1 MQSAAALYR
10 FFREMCEALD
20 GPKGG
25 YFRALQNV
33 RAGISD
39 SGNGCKDSGAVATN
53 PVKRSSDDPL
63 RNKPKTQTYMIYKT
77 ILASLAVLVIAAA
90 SSFAQDSHKSGPF
103 QGAKANTGYVTH
115 TTEGGNSVLT
125 LSDDFKSPDTPDPH
139 WQVVDSKGNTYLLQ
153 KLSIKGDKMNRKI
166 TVPKYVPDIAKVQ
179 IWCAFA
185 ETNLGEAAF
194 EHPVK

>member
-1 MQSAAALYR
+1 MNY
-10 FFREMCEALD
+10 
-20 GPKGG
+20 
-25 YFRALQNV
+25 
-33 RAGISD
+33 I
-39 SGNGCKDSGAVATN
+39 
-53 PVKRSSDDPL
+53 
-63 RNKPKTQTYMIYKT
+63 T
-77 ILASLAVLVIAAA
+77 ILGSLTALVIAVT
-90 SSFAQDSHKSGPF
+90 SSIAQDSHKSGPF
-103 QGAKANTGYVTH
+103 QGVKANTGYVTH
-115 TTEGGNSVLT
+115 TTENGNSVLT

-139 WQVVDSKGNTYLLQ
+139 WQVVDSKGNVYLLQ

>member
-1 MQSAAALYR
+1 M
-10 FFREMCEALD
+10 
-20 GPKGG
+20 
-25 YFRALQNV
+25 N
-33 RAGISD
+33 
-39 SGNGCKDSGAVATN
+39 
-53 PVKRSSDDPL
+53 
-63 RNKPKTQTYMIYKT
+63 YKT
-77 ILASLAVLVIAAA
+77 ILGSLTALVIAIT
-90 SSFAQDSHKSGPF
+90 SSIAQDSHQSGPF
-103 QGAKANTGYVTH
+103 QGVKANTGYVTH
-115 TTEGGNSVLT
+115 TTENGNSVLT

-139 WQVVDSKGNTYLLQ
+139 WQVVDSKGNVYLLQ

>member
-1 MQSAAALYR
+1 MTYKIILTSLAAL
-10 FFREMCEALD
+10 AI
-20 GPKGG
+20 
-25 YFRALQNV
+25 A
-33 RAGISD
+33 
-39 SGNGCKDSGAVATN
+39 AT
-53 PVKRSSDDPL
+53 S
-63 RNKPKTQTYMIYKT
+63 
-77 ILASLAVLVIAAA
+77 ILAGEG
-90 SSFAQDSHKSGPF
+90 HKSGPF
-103 QGAKANTGYVTH
+103 QGAKANTGFVTH

-125 LSDDFKSPDTPDPH
+125 LSDDFKAPDAPDPH

-185 ETNLGEAAF
+185 ETNLGEAIF